1 MDGGSDMQ
9 DIKKTIG
16 NNLRYIRFQKGLS
29 QEKFYEQFNLNPK
42 YLASIERGE
51 INMGVEFLANLAIAL
66 EVPITEL
73 ILEDTKKKITKRRV
87 DQKRNLSK

>member
-16 NNLRYIRFQKGLS
+16 NNLRYIRFKQGLS

-51 INMGVEFLANLAIAL
+51 INIGVEFLANLALAL
-66 EVPITEL
+66 DVPLTEL
-73 ILEDTKKKITKRRV
+73 ILEDTKKKITKKRV
-87 DQKRNLSK
+87 DQKRNLNK

>member
-1 MDGGSDMQ
+1 MDGGSKMQ

-51 INMGVEFLANLAIAL
+51 INIGVEFLANLAIAL

>member
-1 MDGGSDMQ
+1 MQ

-16 NNLRYIRFQKGLS
+16 NNLRYIRFKQGLS

-51 INMGVEFLANLAIAL
+51 INIGVEFLANLALAL
-66 EVPITEL
+66 DVPLTEL
-73 ILEDTKKKITKRRV
+73 ILEDTKKKITKKRV
-87 DQKRNLSK
+87 DQKRNLNK

>member
-1 MDGGSDMQ
+1 MEVVMQ

-29 QEKFYEQFNLNPK
+29 QEKFYEQFDLNPK

-66 EVPITEL
+66 NVPITEL
-73 ILEDTKKKITKRRV
+73 ILEDTKKQITKRRI
-87 DQKRNLSK
+87 DQKGNLSK